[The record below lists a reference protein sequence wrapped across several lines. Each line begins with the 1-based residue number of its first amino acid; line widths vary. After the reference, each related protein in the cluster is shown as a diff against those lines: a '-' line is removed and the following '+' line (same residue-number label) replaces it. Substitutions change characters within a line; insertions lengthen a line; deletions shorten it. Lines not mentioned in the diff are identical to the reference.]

1 MPANG
6 HELRMIVSHKH
17 RFIFLKTRKT
27 AGTSIEYGLRQIC
40 GSEDVITPTIEEK
53 GPGNVVALPQ
63 EGIGPQNYVH
73 RHRWLMRLRPWKYSR
88 ENRFARRA
96 FEQHMTAASARN
108 FLSAKI
114 WRSYFK
120 FSIERNPWDRQVSLY
135 YWRMRGRAQPES
147 FEEFLLRNPEPI
159 IRNWDNY
166 AIGNEIITDRVMRYE
181 NLAAD
186 YEKVLADIGVDIS
199 DAPLQQMKTGLR
211 AVESY
216 RAHYTEETKRLVR
229 RWYEREIDRFGYE
242 F

>member
-1 MPANG
+1 
-6 HELRMIVSHKH
+6 MIVSHKH

-53 GPGNVVALPQ
+53 LPGNVVALPA

-73 RHRWLMRLRPWKYSR
+73 RHRWLMRLRPWKYGV
-88 ENRFARRA
+88 ENRLARRG
-96 FEQHMTAASARN
+96 FEQHMTAASARK
-108 FLSAKI
+108 FLSARV
-114 WRSYFK
+114 WNSYFK
-120 FSIERNPWDRQVSLY
+120 FSVERNPWDRQVSLY
-135 YWRMRGRAQPES
+135 YWRMRSRAERET
-147 FEEFLLRNPEPI
+147 FEEFLRRSPAPI

-166 AIGNEIITDRVMRYE
+166 AIGGEIITDRIIRYE
-181 NLAAD
+181 SLASD
-186 YEKVLADIGVDIS
+186 YDEVLAGLGVDAS

-216 RAHYTEETKRLVR
+216 RAHYTEETKELVR
-229 RWYEREIDRFGYE
+229 RWYEREIDRFSYQ